1 MPYNTDMDNQA
12 NPQPSASPSPS
23 DEQNRREL
31 VTKLGKF
38 AAYAAPFTVMAL
50 NSKAASGSG
59 AAPTPASRRGAGR

>member
-12 NPQPSASPSPS
+12 NPQPSASPSSS

-38 AAYAAPFTVMAL
+38 AVYAAPFTVLAL
-50 NSKAASGSG
+50 NSKAATSSGGPSSL
-59 AAPTPASRRGAGR
+59 AKRGGGR